1 MSQTG
6 GVESGRRVV
15 YTVPTPVALRGVGV
29 GTVGLGGCI
38 IATSVLLAIEP
49 ARPAGMAVGLVLA
62 LAAALA
68 LLVLAVGVLR
78 LVGRGTRLVL
88 DQDGF
93 LNATGLGAG
102 VRRVAWQ
109 DVRKIQIEGRVV
121 VVGLAGGKQS
131 QVRTAA
137 LEIGPNELARELRGR
152 LGQRRESRG
161 EDS

>member
-1 MSQTG
+1 MPQTG
-6 GVESGRRVV
+6 GVETSPRVV

-38 IATSVLLAIEP
+38 VATSVLLAIEP
-49 ARPAGMAVGLVLA
+49 ARPIGIAVGSVLA

-88 DQDGF
+88 DQNGF
-93 LNATGLGAG
+93 LNATGPGAG

-109 DVRKIQIEGRVV
+109 DVRKIQIEGRLV
-121 VVGLAGGKQS
+121 VVGLAGGRRS
-131 QVRTAA
+131 QIRTAA
-137 LEIGPNELARELRGR
+137 LEIGPNELARELRDR
-152 LGQRRESRG
+152 LGQRRESRRP
-161 EDS
+161 DS

>member
-1 MSQTG
+1 M
-6 GVESGRRVV
+6 ESDRRVV

-49 ARPAGMAVGLVLA
+49 ARPVAVAVGLVLA
-62 LAAALA
+62 LATALA

-88 DQDGF
+88 YEDGF
-93 LNATGLGAG
+93 VNATGPGVG

-109 DVRKIQIEGRVV
+109 DVRKVQIDGRVV

-131 QVRTAA
+131 QIRTAA
-137 LEIGPNELARELRGR
+137 LEIGPNQLARELRDR
-152 LGQRRESRG
+152 LGQRREPRRQ
-161 EDS
+161 DS